1 MKRLSITLSV
11 FALLGSGAAYGEIFK
26 CTSPQGKVSYASIPC
41 DESAQSALQR
51 KGPAYMRHADEPLDY
66 VHKTNLKAT
75 EYLKVG
81 GRTRVQVIETER
93 YKAFQRNRPPPRTF
107 PRSAKAR
114 VTTVSVSIRRV
125 ECPRKNRRPFGIP
138 LDNLLSGFHIGTH
151 FADLNFRDQVG
162 VVDDIGIDLL

>member
-1 MKRLSITLSV
+1 MKRLSITLSM
-11 FALLGSGAAYGEIFK
+11 FALLGSGATSGEIFK

-51 KGPAYMRHADEPLDY
+51 QGPPYMRWDDEPLDY

-93 YKAFQRNRPPPRTF
+93 YKAFQRNRPPPPNVPSQCQSPHYDSQCFDPSGGMSSKKR
-107 PRSAKAR
+107 PALQDSAR
-114 VTTVSVSIRRV
+114 
-125 ECPRKNRRPFGIP
+125 
-138 LDNLLSGFHIGTH
+138 
-151 FADLNFRDQVG
+151 
-162 VVDDIGIDLL
+162 

>member
-51 KGPAYMRHADEPLDY
+51 NGPAYMRHADEPLDY

-93 YKAFQRNRPPPRTF
+93 YKAFQRNRPPPPNIPSQCQS
-107 PRSAKAR
+107 PRYDSQ
-114 VTTVSVSIRRV
+114 
-125 ECPRKNRRPFGIP
+125 CFDP
-138 LDNLLSGFHIGTH
+138 SGGMSSKKQ
-151 FADLNFRDQVG
+151 AAFRDAAR
-162 VVDDIGIDLL
+162 